1 MSYPQTTEERLVK
14 LYGFSLSDL
23 SKIYIECDKDRDKYK
38 KRLEELDKALAASV
52 FTQITSDNFIV
63 H

>member
-1 MSYPQTTEERLVK
+1 MAYPRTTEERLVK

-23 SKIYIECDKDRDKYK
+23 TKIFDECNKDKEKYK
-38 KRLEELDKALAASV
+38 KKLEELDMALASSV
-52 FTQITSDNFIV
+52 FTQITSDRFIV

>member
-1 MSYPQTTEERLVK
+1 MSYPKTTEERLVK

-23 SKIYIECDKDRDKYK
+23 NRIFQECNQDKTKYK
-38 KRLEELDKALAASV
+38 VRLEEIEEALSASV
-52 FTQITSDNFIV
+52 YIQITSDKFIV

>member
-1 MSYPQTTEERLVK
+1 MSYPRTTEERLVK

-23 SKIYIECDKDRDKYK
+23 NRIFLECEQDKKKYQVK
-38 KRLEELDKALAASV
+38 LEELDEALSASV
-52 FTQITSDNFIV
+52 YTQITSDKFIV

>member
-1 MSYPQTTEERLVK
+1 MSYPRTTEERLVK

-23 SKIYIECDKDRDKYK
+23 TKIFNECNQDKDKYK
-38 KRLEELDKALAASV
+38 KKLEELDNALATSV
-52 FTQITSDNFIV
+52 FTQITSDKFIV

>member
-1 MSYPQTTEERLVK
+1 MSYPRTSEERLVK

-23 SKIYIECDKDRDKYK
+23 IKIFDECNRDKKKYK
-38 KRLEELDKALAASV
+38 EKLEILDKALAASV
-52 FTQITSDNFIV
+52 FTQITSDKFIV

>member
-1 MSYPQTTEERLVK
+1 MSYPRTTEDRLVK

-23 SKIYIECDKDRDKYK
+23 NKIYDECNKDKEKYK
-38 KRLEELDKALAASV
+38 KKLEELDFALAASV
-52 FTQITSDNFIV
+52 YSQITSDKFIV